1 MAVVKVIEVMGSSNK
16 SWEDAAQNIV
26 SEAGKTLKNIR
37 SINIENLAARVENN
51 RIVEYR
57 VNGKVSFELQGNK

>member
-1 MAVVKVIEVMGSSNK
+1 MAIVKVIEVMGASNK

-37 SINIENLAARVENN
+37 SINIENLSARVENN

-57 VNGKVSFELQGNK
+57 VNGKVSFELQGH